1 MEENTNLLG
10 AFLKRAY
17 LMNSK
22 YEFSFTSEA
31 QLDNFNRLTNQIWKL
46 LPMRENNENWKKQLS
61 VVIIEIAGLG
71 EIFSHNPILL
81 QLLSKL
87 EGLNIIDTSFE
98 VFRRTI
104 FESISLV
111 QEVKNNE

>member
-1 MEENTNLLG
+1 
-10 AFLKRAY
+10 
-17 LMNSK
+17 MNSK
-22 YEFSFTSEA
+22 YEFSFTAEA
-31 QLDNFNRLTNQIWKL
+31 QSDNFNRLTNQIWKL

-61 VVIIEIAGLG
+61 AVIIEIAGLG

-87 EGLNIIDTSFE
+87 EGLNIIDTNFE